1 MRNLLVLIICS
12 LCISVPSLAQKR
24 VSGVIVDSQ
33 NQTIPGVA
41 VIVQTTDS
49 VYVNAGVSDMDG
61 RFSIESDT
69 RPFRLF
75 IQHIAYQSMSLESD
89 QDNVG
94 TLILH
99 EAVNELGDGQSH
111 PSHREGGRGKT
122 FL

>member
-1 MRNLLVLIICS
+1 MRDLLVLIICS
-12 LCISVPSLAQKR
+12 LCISVSSLAQKR
-24 VSGVIVDSQ
+24 VCGVIVDSQ
-33 NQTIPGVA
+33 HQTIAGAA
-41 VIVQTTDS
+41 VIMQTLDS
-49 VYVNAGVSDMDG
+49 VYVNAGVSDIEG

-111 PSHREGGRGKT
+111 PSHCEGGRG
-122 FL
+122 